1 MTLEP
6 TNKLEVAIAFVFI
19 LLVYKAIVLMFEF
32 CISMPVR
39 NPSPWKNPRLLVKRL
54 CVARKFVLYVLIF
67 RVLKNTLFAKSKL
80 VEIVFALKLLIV
92 KLKAFP
98 IVVKKLLVV
107 KTLLIIRVLKTEEV
121 ALIVLAFSVFV
132 FMS

>member
-1 MTLEP
+1 
-6 TNKLEVAIAFVFI
+6 
-19 LLVYKAIVLMFEF
+19 MFA
-32 CISMPVR
+32 R
-39 NPSPWKNPRLLVKRL
+39 NPSPSKKRRLLVKRL
-54 CVARKFVLYVLIF
+54 CVARKFVLNVLIF
-67 RVLKNTLFAKSKL
+67 RVLKNTLLAKSKL

-107 KTLLIIRVLKTEEV
+107 KTLLIMRVLKTDDV

>member
-1 MTLEP
+1 M
-6 TNKLEVAIAFVFI
+6 
-19 LLVYKAIVLMFEF
+19 
-32 CISMPVR
+32 
-39 NPSPWKNPRLLVKRL
+39 
-54 CVARKFVLYVLIF
+54 
-67 RVLKNTLFAKSKL
+67 FAKSKL

-107 KTLLIIRVLKTEEV
+107 KTLLTIRVLKTEDV